1 VPAVCVIM
9 ALKWQDEEETIR
21 RSGTAALT
29 AIGNL
34 HGLDLGRDSRDL
46 EVRAAAPV
54 ELIS

>member
-1 VPAVCVIM
+1 MIL
-9 ALKWQDEEETIR
+9 ALTWQDEEETIR